1 MMSFRSILS
10 FKYGIWH
17 IGGLLILIH
26 IYKPDMNHT
35 LIMVK
40 EMVDV
45 ELFTVFMIEKK

>member
-26 IYKPDMNHT
+26 IYKSDMNHT

-45 ELFTVFMIEKK
+45 VMIEKK